1 MTTSSI
7 ASRGLSAF
15 LIAGLLSSL
24 SCLPAGAAGS
34 GTRAGGEA
42 SNTVRHWIGARK
54 CDAAVERL
62 KSGLKDGY
70 PEIMLLAG
78 SMYENGVCVRQDWNT
93 AVGFYAQA
101 FENGIVEGAD
111 RLAAGYAD
119 PANGADVAAALW
131 WARRGRGARLKSCE
145 VSREAAGDPDR
156 FVAELAAWP
165 QQRLTICN
173 YLVGVMSTIA
183 AEVKYPDLALE
194 FGAGGDVTLRF
205 RADIPRIELQKGE
218 SHEIQLLGHVDG
230 DALRDRKGRGVAGGF
245 EKALD
250 HVADRALRRFPQPK
264 GIPEG
269 TVVEV
274 QYLFSVTQTP

>member
-1 MTTSSI
+1 MD
-7 ASRGLSAF
+7 
-15 LIAGLLSSL
+15 SL
-24 SCLPAGAAGS
+24 SQIVLGGAVAAAIAPAGHRRAALLAGAAL
-34 GTRAGGEA
+34 GTLPDL
-42 SNTVRHWIGARK
+42 
-54 CDAAVERL
+54 DAL
-62 KSGLKDGY
+62 WL
-70 PEIMLLAG
+70 
-78 SMYENGVCVRQDWNT
+78 
-93 AVGFYAQA
+93 GFMA
-101 FENGIVEGAD
+101 AD
-111 RLAAGYAD
+111 RVAVMTEHRSSSHSLLVL
-119 PANGADVAAALW
+119 PRVAAALW
-131 WARRGRGARLKSCE
+131 WARSGRGARLKSCE

>member
-7 ASRGLSAF
+7 ASRGIL
-15 LIAGLLSSL
+15 AGLLSSL
-24 SCLPAGAAGS
+24 LCLPASAAEP
-34 GTRAGGEA
+34 GTRAGSEA
-42 SNTVRHWIGARK
+42 TNTVRHWIGARK
-54 CDAAVERL
+54 CDVAVERL

-70 PEIMLLAG
+70 PEVMLLAG
-78 SMYENGVCVRQDWNT
+78 SMYENGVCVRQDWDT
-93 AVGFYAQA
+93 ALGFYAQA
-101 FENGIVEGAD
+101 FAGGIVEGAE

-145 VSREAAGDPDR
+145 VSGEAAADPDR

-218 SHEIQLLGHVDG
+218 SHEVQLLGHVDG
-230 DALRDRKGRGVAGGF
+230 DALRDRKGRGVGGGF
-245 EKALD
+245 EKALN

-274 QYLFSVTQTP
+274 QYLFSVTQERVWR